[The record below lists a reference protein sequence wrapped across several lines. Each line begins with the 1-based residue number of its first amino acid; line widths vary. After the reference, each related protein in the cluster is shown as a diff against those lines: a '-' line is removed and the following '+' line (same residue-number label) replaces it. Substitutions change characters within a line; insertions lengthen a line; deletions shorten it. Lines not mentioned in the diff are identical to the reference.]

1 MPAKKRPRGKP
12 RTVFDLEKVTIMAAI
27 GASPYE
33 MASYF
38 DCSTRV
44 IQKRLA
50 EDEDDPIKGDFV
62 RAYKK
67 GFGEVKRGLRRVQ
80 IETAMNGNPALLI
93 WLGKNLLDQS
103 DKMESK
109 SEVTQDVKMELTPE
123 MEKKIKAA
131 AQVVMNDREILPHG

>member
-1 MPAKKRPRGKP
+1 MATKKMGRPRRK
-12 RTVFDLEKVTIMAAI
+12 FDLEKVTVMASI

-44 IQKRLA
+44 IQQRMA
-50 EDEDDPIKGDFV
+50 EDEEDPVKGDFL

-93 WLGKNLLDQS
+93 WLGKNLLDQT
-103 DKMESK
+103 DKIDSKQEISSK
-109 SEVTQDVKMELTPE
+109 SEVKMEITPE
-123 MEKKIKAA
+123 IEAQIKEA
-131 AQVVMNDREILPHG
+131 AQVVMNDREIVPHG